1 MPQACTLPTVEQ
13 PMRVAEFDDF
23 FARDVR
29 AVRRVSATELSFVV
43 AAAAEATG
51 RDLAARE
58 TECCSFF
65 TFDFVAADEKS
76 VVMRVQVP
84 ASQVPVLDA
93 LQARAL
99 AAEPTA
105 GERR

>member
-1 MPQACTLPTVEQ
+1 MPTEEQ
-13 PMRVAEFDDF
+13 PLRVAEFDDF
-23 FARDVR
+23 FARGVR
-29 AVRRVSATELSFVV
+29 AARRVSATQLDFVV
-43 AAAAEATG
+43 AAAAAAEATG

-65 TFDFVAADEKS
+65 TFDFVAADKES
-76 VVMRVQVP
+76 VVMRVRVP

-99 AAEPTA
+99 AADPTA